1 MVTSCLEQFAPKR
14 ELRARSSRAPEE
26 RVFEVASI
34 GSSLEMRLQF
44 LVNISFARCLDVLLK
59 LIFT

>member
-1 MVTSCLEQFAPKR
+1 MVTSRLEQFAPKR
-14 ELRARSSRAPEE
+14 ELRARSFRAPEE
-26 RVFEVASI
+26 RVFEVASV